1 MYEFNDFNTRHDKYK
16 SWGKLKKQ
24 MESLLCDALKNKI
37 SYFYT
42 RYHKH
47 RGSYGRAAIQYDKK
61 ELVSFSWDVGFD
73 VQWAE
78 EYNFTLDEPDERK
91 YETIQELQRE
101 IHTELMRTKWMPN
114 GTLYHLD
121 FTHAAILYLQTD
133 IQTALTSDNYLLRI
147 FAYMDRRTGKRTLL
161 KIQNDIAQLPEWVSQ
176 FYHLRCEAE
185 NLKIIPPSPLD
196 MQNTTFL

>member
-1 MYEFNDFNTRHDKYK
+1 MNEFNDFNTRHDKYK

-61 ELVSFSWDVGFD
+61 ELVSFSWDIGFD
-73 VQWAE
+73 IQWAD
-78 EYNFTLDEPDERK
+78 EYKIFCAEPDKRK
-91 YETIQELQRE
+91 YGTTQELQRQ
-101 IHTELMRTKWMPN
+101 IHTKLMLSKWMPD

-121 FTHAAILYLQTD
+121 FIHAAILYLQTD
-133 IQTALTSDNYLLRI
+133 IQTALISDNYLLRI
-147 FAYMDRRTGKRTLL
+147 FAYMDRRVGKRTLS
-161 KIQNDIAQLPEWVSQ
+161 KIQNDINSLPEWVAQ
-176 FYHLRCEAE
+176 FYHIRCEAE
-185 NLKIIPPSPLD
+185 DLQPIS
-196 MQNTTFL
+196 F

>member
-1 MYEFNDFNTRHDKYK
+1 MMTEFNDFNTRHDKYK

-73 VQWAE
+73 VQWADE
-78 EYNFTLDEPDERK
+78 SKEFSKLDIQQ
-91 YETIQELQRE
+91 YESIMNAQKQ
-101 IHTELMRTKWMPN
+101 IHTELMLSKWMPD

-121 FTHAAILYLQTD
+121 FIHAAILYLQTD
-133 IQTALTSDNYLLRI
+133 LQTALISDNYLLRI
-147 FAYMDRRTGKRTLL
+147 FAYMDRRVGKRTLS
-161 KIQNDIAQLPEWVSQ
+161 KIQNDINSLPEWVAQ
-176 FYHLRCEAE
+176 FYHIRCEAE
-185 NLKIIPPSPLD
+185 DLQPNS
-196 MQNTTFL
+196 F